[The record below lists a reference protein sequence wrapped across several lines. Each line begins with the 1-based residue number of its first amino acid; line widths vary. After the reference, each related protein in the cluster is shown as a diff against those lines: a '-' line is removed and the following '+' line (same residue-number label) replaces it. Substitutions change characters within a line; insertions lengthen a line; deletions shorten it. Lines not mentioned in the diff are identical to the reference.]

1 MILFPRQQNRQDGAW
16 IGDDFS
22 RSPTSQA
29 NRRRARVFL
38 GVLTVALV
46 ISLGFT
52 WLRAAEYRASARLE
66 ITPATDSA
74 RSEPPPGASGA
85 SSSRPFLTEMQVLTS
100 RPILELAA
108 TRLERAGQRFPAL
121 DPDPIA
127 EMQSHL
133 EAIVVPNT
141 NVVELVAKG
150 SRREVLAPLLNAT
163 IEAYREHLAESYS
176 DSSTESLAQVN
187 DEVKKLEEALSSKRR
202 DAEAFRIRHNI
213 VSPEREENQITAQT
227 RGLGSSLSA
236 ADDRVARAEG
246 KVRALTQSA
255 AAGNTGVRSRDDPTV
270 ASLEQQAS
278 AIRDQLS
285 DLGRD
290 FTPNYLAVDPKAI
303 ALRSRLAQLERQI
316 PVQREAS
323 QRIALAE
330 AQEELA
336 SAQGAAARIR
346 SQIATGQKELGQ
358 FAARFNEY
366 KSKEDQVKAID
377 KDYQDASRRFTK
389 LEATERAR
397 MPTLKLLE
405 VAATPD
411 RPWRPPY
418 WRDTAISI
426 GASLVLALLAMG
438 LVELFNRP
446 APQPTMVLVQ
456 PQPGGLPYSPAPPAL
471 RWQTGSALPFEA
483 SPPTLL
489 PQPAAFPRE
498 LNRDEVAAL
507 VSAADESS
515 RLVALLLL
523 SGVGPDEV
531 LALRANDVDLARG
544 LLNVGGVSARTIVV
558 ADELRA
564 LLAARLEAPPSE
576 FLLGQQDRPAT
587 RDAMTAQILCAAH
600 DASIERAIEVT
611 PDCLRHTYLAFL
623 VRQGIRFVELTRIV
637 GHLPADTLGAYGALS
652 PAGAR
657 VAGGSINVV
666 FPAFPLR
673 ASG

>member
-1 MILFPRQQNRQDGAW
+1 MILFPRQQNRQDSAW

-38 GVLTVALV
+38 GVLTAALV

-66 ITPATDSA
+66 ITPATDSVK
-74 RSEPPPGASGA
+74 SEPPPGASGA

-108 TRLERAGQRFPAL
+108 TRLERAGQRFPATG
-121 DPDPIA
+121 PDPIA

-141 NVVELVAKG
+141 NVVELVATG
-150 SRREVLAPLLNAT
+150 SRPEVLVPLLNAT

-187 DEVKKLEEALSSKRR
+187 DEVKKLEEVLSSKRR
-202 DAEAFRIRHNI
+202 DADAFRIRHNI

-227 RGLGSSLSA
+227 RGLGTSLSA
-236 ADDRVARAEG
+236 ADDRIAKAEG
-246 KVRALTQSA
+246 KLRALTQSA
-255 AAGNTGVRSRDDPTV
+255 AAGNTLARSRDDPTL
-270 ASLEQQAS
+270 ANLEQRAS
-278 AIRDQLS
+278 ALREQLS

-290 FTPNYLAVDPKAI
+290 FTPSYLAMDPKTT
-303 ALRSRLAQLERQI
+303 ALRSRLAELERQI

-346 SQIATGQKELGQ
+346 NQIATGQKELGQ
-358 FAARFNEY
+358 FTARFNEY
-366 KSKEDQVKAID
+366 KSKEDEVKGID
-377 KDYQDASRRFTK
+377 KDYQDASRRLAK
-389 LEATERAR
+389 LDATARAR

-405 VAATPD
+405 AASTPE

-438 LVELFNRP
+438 VVELFNRP

-456 PQPGGLPYSPAPPAL
+456 PQPGGLPYGPAPPAL

-489 PQPAAFPRE
+489 PQPATLPRE

-507 VSAADESS
+507 ISAADENS
-515 RLVALLLL
+515 RLVALVLL
-523 SGVGPDEV
+523 SGVSPDEV
-531 LALRANDVDLARG
+531 LAVRATDVDLARG
-544 LLNVGGVSARTIVV
+544 QLSIGGVSARTVIL
-558 ADELRA
+558 ADELLA

-576 FLLGQQDRPAT
+576 FLLGHQDRPAT

-600 DASIERAIEVT
+600 DAGIERAIEVT

-623 VRQGIRFVELTRIV
+623 VRQGIRFTELTRIV
-637 GHLPADTLGAYGALS
+637 GHLPADTLGAYAVLA
-652 PAGAR
+652 PTGAR
-657 VAGGSINVV
+657 VSGGSINLV